1 MWMNPYVQDVL
12 IREQIADAQQ
22 RAARN
27 HLLRRTQP
35 RDAPG
40 GAWERLTRRWR
51 RAPPPDSGLVAAR
64 RQGLMA
70 WLRAERVLPPIH

>member
-27 HLLRRTQP
+27 HLLRRARP
-35 RDAPG
+35 RRLPG
-40 GAWERLTRRWR
+40 RAWERLRHRACAIFRVTPSHGTSIKASPWR
-51 RAPPPDSGLVAAR
+51 
-64 RQGLMA
+64 
-70 WLRAERVLPPIH
+70 